1 MRDVKRVLVTVLK
14 ADISGSTPLAEKL
27 DPEELRGIL
36 SAYFAALAREI
47 QGHGGSVD
55 KYIGDAVM
63 AVFGLPRP
71 RPDDAARAVRAALTM
86 QQAIAAENGSLH
98 ARYGVRLSLRIGVNT
113 GELLAPDRGEPTL
126 MGEVVTIAESME
138 AAAALDTVLVS
149 ASTREAAARRFRFT
163 AAPPVKLKGG
173 TGTVAAFR
181 PLVARKHAADAR
193 ATGKRTG
200 AGASLQVRGQR
211 KHILQEERKVVTILF
226 ADVVVSEG
234 HLAPERQR
242 TVLGRYFANAE
253 HEIDRFGGTI
263 DKYIGDA
270 VMAVFGAPVSHD
282 DDGAR
287 AIAAGLAI
295 QAAIRRHNE
304 DLHRD
309 EGVRL
314 AARVGVNTGE
324 VVAGLLSG
332 DVVAYTV
339 TGDAVNTAQ
348 RIESAAPLGEVLV
361 SESTRALARA
371 AFQYEAVLP
380 LTLKGKSRPV
390 PAYRVLRSERGT
402 SVEGPPLV
410 GRETELAWLHERF
423 ALAAVGIGQVAH
435 LVGEAGVGKSRIIS
449 EFLSTLPSTTNLL
462 RARANSYEGAT
473 PFALVADLI
482 RRTFGIAPADDEATA
497 DTALASG
504 VLIFEPSVREAA
516 RSLLLEILGY
526 GPRSALGPEQKRRLL
541 VSLIRELIDRRSE
554 PSVVLT
560 VEDVHWIDSASSELF
575 AAIVSG
581 LPSTRCLFITTS
593 RDDRPPWP
601 AERLALQPLDSS
613 TSAEMVDRVAGGTLD
628 PATRA
633 LILERTGG
641 NPFFIEEVVRSIR
654 GGDTTVPATVQD
666 MLEARLDRLAEG
678 PRLVAQRAA
687 IIGRTFSLSLLQRLL
702 PRRDLEATLLD
713 LVGERLITPG
723 AAGPEPTFSFA
734 HALVQEVAYRTQLI
748 AQRRKTHV
756 GVGDAITALY
766 AGRLDEF
773 IDVLAYQYGRGD
785 DDPKARA
792 SLLRAGHRA
801 QRLYANAEAIQY
813 FASAIERSAEDPTA
827 RADAYEALAD
837 VNRLSGR
844 YDDALGGYE
853 QVLAIRPAVEVPE
866 RARVKRKEGIVQ
878 QLRGNAEEA
887 RHTFDAVL
895 AEVASAEVAAERVR
909 VLLNI
914 ADLEFRGGQTES
926 AIGDLH
932 DALREAERVG
942 DDEASAEALKQLGT
956 IHAYKGE
963 LARALEF
970 QEQSLAACIR
980 LGDVLGEANL
990 YNNIG
995 RTERRRSRHA
1005 AALEAYTKALAIRE
1019 RIGDQLGRVHS
1030 HGNIAEIHYL
1040 RGELAEA
1047 ERHYTASMDLAAS
1060 IGYAFGVSGSLVG
1073 LGATKVARGDAAAGI
1088 AQLLVAIADFER
1100 AGQRTYLVEALR
1112 DLTEGYV
1119 VVGSDLA
1126 VAAAERS
1133 LAVARELALPEL
1145 IAIAL
1150 QALGKARLAAGDLS
1164 GAVAALEDSRIL
1176 LGTTGDRHE
1185 LARTLGLLG
1194 RAYAGLPEGDAR
1206 AKTARALTDE
1216 ARAILR
1222 ELAAALDLER
1232 LEAGWV

>member
-1 MRDVKRVLVTVLK
+1 VTVLK
-14 ADISGSTPLAEKL
+14 ADISGSTPLAERL

-36 SAYFAALAREI
+36 GAYFAALAREI

-63 AVFGLPRP
+63 AVFGLPQP

-86 QQAIAAENGSLH
+86 QQAIAVENESLH
-98 ARYGVRLSLRIGVNT
+98 ARYGVRLSLRIGLNT
-113 GELLAPDRGEPTL
+113 GDLLAPDQGEPTL
-126 MGEVVTIAESME
+126 MGDVVTIAESME
-138 AAAALDTVLVS
+138 AAAPLDTVLVS
-149 ASTREAAARRFRFT
+149 VSTREAAARRFRFT
-163 AAPPVKLKGG
+163 AASPVKLKGG
-173 TGTVAAFR
+173 AEMVVAFR
-181 PLVARKHAADAR
+181 PLAARKRAADAR
-193 ATGKRTG
+193 ATGSGT
-200 AGASLQVRGQR
+200 ADSASLQVRGLKQ
-211 KHILQEERKVVTILF
+211 HILQEERKVVTILF

-234 HLAPERQR
+234 QLAPERQR
-242 TVLGRYFANAE
+242 AVLGRYFADVARE
-253 HEIDRFGGTI
+253 VDRFGGTI

-270 VMAVFGAPVSHD
+270 VMAVFGAPVSHS

-295 QAAIRRHNE
+295 QAAIGRHNE
-304 DLHRD
+304 DLHRA

-348 RIESAAPLGEVLV
+348 RIESAAPLGDVLV
-361 SESTRALARA
+361 SESTRVLARA

-380 LTLKGKSRPV
+380 LTLKGKSNPV
-390 PAYRVLRSERGT
+390 PAYRVLRAEGGT
-402 SVEGPPLV
+402 TVEGPPLV
-410 GRETELAWLHERF
+410 GRQTELAWLHERF
-423 ALAAVGIGQVAH
+423 ALAAVGRGQVAH
-435 LVGEAGVGKSRIIS
+435 LVGEAGVGKTRILA
-449 EFLSTLPSTTNLL
+449 EFLSTLPSTTNVL

-482 RRTFGIAPADDEATA
+482 RRTFRIAPADDEPTA
-497 DTALASG
+497 DSALASG
-504 VLIFEPSVREAA
+504 VLIFEPRVRDAA
-516 RSLLLEILGY
+516 HPLLLEILGY
-526 GPRSALGPEQKRRLL
+526 GQRSALGPEQKRRLL
-541 VSLIRELIDRRSE
+541 VSLIRELIYRRSD
-554 PSVVLT
+554 PSLVMT

-581 LPSTRCLFITTS
+581 LPSMRCLFIATS
-593 RDDRPPWP
+593 RDERTPWP
-601 AERLALQPLDSS
+601 GERLTLHPLDPS
-613 TSAEMVDRVAGGTLD
+613 TAAEMVDRVAGNPLD

-633 LILERTGG
+633 LVVERTGG
-641 NPFFIEEVVRSIR
+641 NPFFIEEVVRSI
-654 GGDTTVPATVQD
+654 GAGETTVPATVQD
-666 MLEARLDRLAEG
+666 MLEARLDQLDEG

-702 PRRDLEATLLD
+702 PRPDLDTALLD
-713 LVGERLITPG
+713 LIGERLITPG
-723 AAGPEPTFSFA
+723 EAAPEPTFSFA
-734 HALVQEVAYRTQLI
+734 HALVQEVVYRTQLI

-756 GVGDAITALY
+756 SVGDAITALY

-773 IDVLAYQYGRGD
+773 VDVLAYQYGRGD
-785 DDPKARA
+785 DDPKART

-801 QRLYANAEAIQY
+801 QRLYANAEALQY
-813 FASAIERSAEDPTA
+813 FASAIERSAADPAT

-837 VNRLSGR
+837 VHRLSGR
-844 YDDALGGYE
+844 FDDALGGYE
-853 QVLAIRPAVEVPE
+853 QVLAIRPAVDVLE

-878 QLRGNAEEA
+878 QLRGSADEA
-887 RHTFDAVL
+887 RRTFDSVL
-895 AEVASAEVAAERVR
+895 AEVASPEAAAERVR

-914 ADLEFRGGQTES
+914 ADLEFRDGRAET
-926 AIGDLH
+926 AIGDLR

-970 QEQSLAACIR
+970 QEKSLAACIR

-1005 AALEAYTKALAIRE
+1005 AALDAYTKALAIRE

-1047 ERHYTASMDLAAS
+1047 ERHYAASMELATS

-1088 AQLLVAIADFER
+1088 AQLLAAIADFEH
-1100 AGQRTYLVEALR
+1100 AGQRTYIVEAVR
-1112 DLTEGYV
+1112 DLTDAYIA
-1119 VVGSDLA
+1119 VGSDRA
-1126 VAAAERS
+1126 VGSAERGV
-1133 LAVARELALPEL
+1133 AIARELALPEL

-1150 QALGKARLAAGDLS
+1150 QALGKARLAAGNLS
-1164 GAVAALEDSRIL
+1164 GAIAALEESRTL

-1185 LARTLGLLG
+1185 FARTLGLLG
-1194 RAYAGLPEGDAR
+1194 RAYAGLPDGDPR
-1206 AKTARALTDE
+1206 ASAAPALTDE